1 MGEKRG
7 RGAAQTERR
16 CGDPVRTRGAAELPG
31 QARFKMVGNFAE
43 GSLAEGKGTKALK
56 KGANFVF
63 PAAGQFLL

>member
-1 MGEKRG
+1 
-7 RGAAQTERR
+7 
-16 CGDPVRTRGAAELPG
+16 
-31 QARFKMVGNFAE
+31 MVGNFAE